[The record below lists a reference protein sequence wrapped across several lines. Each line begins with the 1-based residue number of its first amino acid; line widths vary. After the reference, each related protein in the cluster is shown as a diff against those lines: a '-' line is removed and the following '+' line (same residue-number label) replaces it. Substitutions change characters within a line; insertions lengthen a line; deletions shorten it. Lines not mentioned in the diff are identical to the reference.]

1 MTAPDWL
8 TAAPFTHRG
17 LHDPSRGIP
26 ENSLA
31 AFEASV
37 EAGFPIE
44 LDVQRSADGRA
55 VVAHD
60 RELGRVTGLDVR
72 VDRSTWAQM
81 RDLRLGGTD
90 EGLPLLGD
98 VLDLVAGRVGLMVEI
113 KNFER
118 RTGPVEQAVAD
129 LLDGY
134 DGPVCVASF
143 NPGTVGWFAT
153 HRPDVLRGQTAGPM
167 RDVPVPGWLR
177 FAMSRM
183 LANVRT
189 RPHFLSY
196 DLTGLPD
203 PIVEL
208 WRRGRPLV
216 TWTVRTPD
224 DLVKARAVAD
234 NFIFEGVAVPP
245 VRGGTSGE
253 VG

>member
-8 TAAPFTHRG
+8 TAVPFTHRG
-17 LHDPSRGIP
+17 LHDPARGIP

-31 AFEASV
+31 AFAASA
-37 EAGFPIE
+37 EAGYAIE
-44 LDVQRSADGRA
+44 LDVYLSADGQP
-55 VVAHD
+55 VVVHD
-60 RELGRVTGLDVR
+60 RNLRRVTGLDVR
-72 VDRSTWAQM
+72 VDRSAWAQL
-81 RDLRLGGTD
+81 RDLRLGETD
-90 EGLPLLGD
+90 ERLPLLGD
-98 VLDLVAGRVGLMVEI
+98 VLDLVDGRVGVMVEI
-113 KNFER
+113 KNLER

-153 HRPDVLRGQTAGPM
+153 HRPGVLRGQTAGPM

-177 FAMSRM
+177 FAMRRM
-183 LANVRT
+183 LTNVRT

-203 PIVEL
+203 RVVEL
-208 WRRGRPLV
+208 WRRGRPLI

-234 NFIFEGVAVPP
+234 NYIFEGVAVPAP
-245 VRGGTSGE
+245 SRNS
-253 VG
+253 